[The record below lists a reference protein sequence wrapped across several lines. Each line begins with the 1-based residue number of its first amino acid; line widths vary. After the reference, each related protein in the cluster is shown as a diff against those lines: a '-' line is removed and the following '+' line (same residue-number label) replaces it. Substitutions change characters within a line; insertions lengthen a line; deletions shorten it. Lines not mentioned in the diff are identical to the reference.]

1 MTSALARSC
10 GAGTLGAL
18 IQLTRCV
25 RAACPTSTR
34 LILSWPPSQIP
45 TSLERGTPTLGARW
59 DDLQSMTCPFCDVAE
74 SDRVIETE
82 LLVGFFDRFPVCPGH
97 LLLVTRRHVETWFDA
112 TKDEQA
118 ALIASIDDAVEV
130 IESHLGR
137 RPDGYNVGFNSGQA
151 AGQTVMHLHLHVIP
165 RFNGDVEDPR
175 GGIRGAI
182 PHKRIY
188 EADVSL

>member
-1 MTSALARSC
+1 MS
-10 GAGTLGAL
+10 
-18 IQLTRCV
+18 
-25 RAACPTSTR
+25 
-34 LILSWPPSQIP
+34 
-45 TSLERGTPTLGARW
+45 
-59 DDLQSMTCPFCDVAE
+59 CPFCDVAE

-82 LLVGFFDRFPVCPGH
+82 LLVGFFDRFPVSPGH

-112 TKDEQA
+112 TRDEQA
-118 ALIASIDDAVEV
+118 ALIASIDDAVAV

-137 RPDGYNVGFNSGQA
+137 APDGYNVGFNCGQA

-165 RFNGDVEDPR
+165 RFEGDVEDPR

-188 EADVSL
+188 EVDVSS